1 MITLITTNSKPSK
14 NENVIINVIKIH
26 YEDHKEEFARR
37 IGNSSMGITTV
48 SEKFDDKKVYEI
60 LEYLLEKGG
69 LFDTETELTFVE
81 AIKKLSPILS
91 EETLKMLSQYL
102 GNFSKSKEGDFN
114 DIELMEEL
122 AMMDIVSEIKKQC
135 EIRQIVISK
144 SVLDDVSEI
153 LVPLMVDDR
162 GIDANYFSNIKMII
176 GEIFIGLKPNQEIT
190 HLTVAK
196 ALERIK
202 GKDEARTIAIGK
214 LKFLQMKQTSRKEL

>member
-91 EETLKMLSQYL
+91 EET
-102 GNFSKSKEGDFN
+102 
-114 DIELMEEL
+114 
-122 AMMDIVSEIKKQC
+122 
-135 EIRQIVISK
+135 
-144 SVLDDVSEI
+144 
-153 LVPLMVDDR
+153 
-162 GIDANYFSNIKMII
+162 
-176 GEIFIGLKPNQEIT
+176 
-190 HLTVAK
+190 
-196 ALERIK
+196 
-202 GKDEARTIAIGK
+202 
-214 LKFLQMKQTSRKEL
+214 